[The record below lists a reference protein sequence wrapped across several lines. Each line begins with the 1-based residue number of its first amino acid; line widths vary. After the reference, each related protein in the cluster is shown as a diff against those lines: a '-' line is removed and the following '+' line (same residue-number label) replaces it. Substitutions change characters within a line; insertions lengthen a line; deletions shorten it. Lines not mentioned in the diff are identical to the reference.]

1 MNYKQFKSTSSRE
14 DASKNDNIHFF
25 STHFAPLISFTF
37 YKAGFSPNQVTS
49 LVLLVGVSSSLFLF
63 YSMPILAYAM
73 WRLHIII
80 DMADGNLARAK
91 QIFSDYAVGF
101 DRSNHIIINTT
112 ILLTP
117 LYLSGNL
124 LLANCLIIAFYLY
137 YFFSRNFYEGKSS
150 VSEFSLQKNML
161 RNVFGLEGYITT
173 QCFLVYFE
181 YFEFIEMA
189 CIFYSISFFGLFLL
203 KLFIETQKK

>member
-1 MNYKQFKSTSSRE
+1 
-14 DASKNDNIHFF
+14 
-25 STHFAPLISFTF
+25 
-37 YKAGFSPNQVTS
+37 
-49 LVLLVGVSSSLFLF
+49 
-63 YSMPILAYAM
+63 MPILAYAM

-137 YFFSRNFYEGKSS
+137 YFFQEIFTKA
-150 VSEFSLQKNML
+150 SLQ
-161 RNVFGLEGYITT
+161 
-173 QCFLVYFE
+173 
-181 YFEFIEMA
+181 
-189 CIFYSISFFGLFLL
+189 
-203 KLFIETQKK
+203 